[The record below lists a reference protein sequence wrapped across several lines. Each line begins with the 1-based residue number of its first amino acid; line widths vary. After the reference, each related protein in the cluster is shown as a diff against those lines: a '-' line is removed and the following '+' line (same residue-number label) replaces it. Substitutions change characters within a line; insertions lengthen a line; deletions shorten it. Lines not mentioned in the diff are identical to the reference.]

1 MKSLN
6 EVLKENRKKSVE
18 LMLSNKISHIS
29 ITDNSEY
36 GRLTDAPCV
45 ILDNHNGE
53 YYETEVTDIKLSEGD
68 IYIKVVNTT
77 DLSSSVSMDKE
88 GYINIINC
96 LSYSD
101 NEVYSAIEFYCVSL
115 LYFNDN
121 IRQLGK
127 DIEQRCIEHLN
138 DKDEKSFTF
147 KDCDVY
153 YISLGTREIGIKRV
167 YLKEGRVVLE
177 TSSNAETFLFN
188 GMYLEERYNLYKQF
202 VECLGNEC

>member
-6 EVLKENRKKSVE
+6 EVLKDNRNKSVE
-18 LMLSNKISHIS
+18 LMLSNNISHIS

-88 GYINIINC
+88 GYINSINC
-96 LSYSD
+96 LSYSN
-101 NEVYSAIEFYCVSL
+101 NEVYCAIEFYCVNL
-115 LYFNDN
+115 LYFNDK
-121 IRQLGK
+121 IRQFGK
-127 DIEQRCIEHLN
+127 EIEQKIIELLN
-138 DKDEKSFTF
+138 DEDEKSFTF
-147 KDCDVY
+147 KDCDMY
-153 YISLGTREIGIKRV
+153 YISLGTREIGVKRV

-177 TSSNAETFLFN
+177 TSSDSETFLFN
-188 GMYLEERYNLYKQF
+188 GMYLEEKCNLYKQF
-202 VECLGNEC
+202 VECLENEC

>member
-1 MKSLN
+1 MKSLH
-6 EVLKENRKKSVE
+6 EVLKDNRNKSVE
-18 LMLSNKISHIS
+18 LMLSNNISHIS

-96 LSYSD
+96 LSYSN
-101 NEVYSAIEFYCVSL
+101 NEVYRAIEYYFDNY
-115 LYFNDN
+115 LYFDDKIYNLN
-121 IRQLGK
+121 K
-127 DIEQRCIEHLN
+127 EFEQKFTDLLSDEDERC
-138 DKDEKSFTF
+138 FTF
-147 KDCDVY
+147 KVCDMFHDY
-153 YISLGTREIGIKRV
+153 KGGIETNIKDI
-167 YLKEGRVVLE
+167 YMEGCGVMVRTDEGIQFHLFALDLE
-177 TSSNAETFLFN
+177 TKSKL
-188 GMYLEERYNLYKQF
+188 LKHF
-202 VECLGNEC
+202 VGCLKDKC